1 MSKLMIVIIF
11 GPMMAGC
18 SYINDYFSLPDDNV
32 YEEVTEAAIKYETGL
47 DIDLT
52 PSTPEK

>member
-1 MSKLMIVIIF
+1 MIVIIF